1 MIESVDVSKHEQERN
16 EGLKKEKSERERLNG
31 SLGFCGITV
40 EEDDGDGRKETRSRD
55 LKRFRVLKFVCNS
68 K

>member
-1 MIESVDVSKHEQERN
+1 MIESVDVSKHEEERN

-31 SLGFCGITV
+31 SLGFSGITV